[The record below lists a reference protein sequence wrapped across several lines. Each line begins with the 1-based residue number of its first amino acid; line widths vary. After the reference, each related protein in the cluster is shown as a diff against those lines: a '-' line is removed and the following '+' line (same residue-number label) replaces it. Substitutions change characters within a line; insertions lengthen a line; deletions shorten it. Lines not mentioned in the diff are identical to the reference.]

1 MNRADT
7 IRIASG
13 VIILGA
19 GYLGIRSYQR
29 KKLFDKIA
37 EKIGPGA
44 GGSMDE
50 FDEWW
55 SPSYAENFTAPD
67 GRQVLGLGESAQMK
81 HATDIYNAGSW
92 YNDDETAFYGAL
104 RQLPDGIAL
113 SQTAGKFQR
122 KYSQD
127 MKEYIDYYLDE
138 KDEQQIVYNILNQM
152 PAYRISAV

>member
-81 HATDIYNAGSW
+81 HATDIYNADSW
-92 YNDDETAFYGAL
+92 YNDDETAFME
-104 RQLPDGIAL
+104 R
-113 SQTAGKFQR
+113 
-122 KYSQD
+122 
-127 MKEYIDYYLDE
+127 
-138 KDEQQIVYNILNQM
+138 
-152 PAYRISAV
+152 